1 MSLHLRYSQ
10 TFQEDLIIADLRDW
24 YIFNLEL
31 SGLENTWC
39 ETRQREWYQSI
50 DIYLVIVHRLHGRRL
65 GRHLYDRSPA
75 MDVGKSRMPIMAR
88 KTYSVRDSQ
97 RG

>member
-1 MSLHLRYSQ
+1 MAPRVRHSR
-10 TFQEDLIIADLRDW
+10 TFQKDLIVADLRDW
-24 YIFNLEL
+24 HIFNLEL

-65 GRHLYDRSPA
+65 GRHLCDRAPA
-75 MDVGKSRMPIMAR
+75 MDVGQSPMPIMVR
-88 KTYSVRDSQ
+88 KTCSVKDGQ